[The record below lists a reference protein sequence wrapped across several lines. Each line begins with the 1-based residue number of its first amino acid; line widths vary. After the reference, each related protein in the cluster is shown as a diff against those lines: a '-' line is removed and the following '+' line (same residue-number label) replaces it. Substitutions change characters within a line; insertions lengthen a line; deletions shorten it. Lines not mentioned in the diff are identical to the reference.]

1 MVGLLLENGA
11 KTNVVNGVNKTAV
24 QLGSFVGKNCVL
36 GAHVCIYTRS

>member
-24 QLGSFVGKNCVL
+24 QLGSFVG
-36 GAHVCIYTRS
+36 I